1 MSTILALFALGSVLI
16 FFEIFLPGGILG
28 VAGGVAILAG
38 SVMAFMNYGT
48 GGGTLAVVA
57 GFALLIC
64 SLIIEFKFLPKTRLG
79 RRFFLSRAD
88 SGSSQPPIASDDVVG
103 RECRAET
110 TLAPS
115 GVVVLDGKRYEA
127 FSQVGYVER
136 GTVLVVKGMDNFR
149 LIVSKP

>member
-1 MSTILALFALGSVLI
+1 MSTILALFALGSLLI

-28 VAGGVAILAG
+28 VAGGLAILAG
-38 SVMAFMNYGT
+38 SAIAFMDYGSD
-48 GGGTLAVVA
+48 GGTLAVVA
-57 GFALLIC
+57 GVALLIC

-79 RRFFLSRAD
+79 RRLFLSKAD
-88 SGSSQPPIASDDVVG
+88 SGASQPPIASDDVVG
-103 RECRAET
+103 RECQAET

-127 FSQVGYVER
+127 FSQGGYVER
-136 GTVLVVKGMDNFR
+136 GSLLIVKGMDNFR